1 MKGSEDKIILEDYF
15 YANRYQNIQLEFA
28 DGSVKE
34 LPTVLIGSESRDS
47 IDVRGIKIGTE
58 GMTVYG
64 NGGDDTIYGGAG
76 EDVLYGGIG
85 NDHMSGGA
93 EEDAL
98 YGESGDDTLY
108 GEEGNDLLD
117 GGVGNDKL
125 NGGAGD
131 DIYIFGRGYG
141 TDTIS
146 DSEGNN
152 TIRFKEGI
160 SIEDLEFRKEGSN
173 AELCVKGSEDKIILE
188 DYFYAN
194 WYQNIQLEFADGKM
208 GILNNTEMSIKTQEQ
223 VDENNVEAMP
233 VMLNNLSNLPSYNKS
248 LYIDSEYT
256 INNNKSFSD
265 PFIKEQEIKGSESFS
280 EDLQTKLLIEN
291 MVAFGEGNNV
301 MDTVK
306 PVTENITPLQT
317 DQLIIQK

>member
-1 MKGSEDKIILEDYF
+1 ML
-15 YANRYQNIQLEFA
+15 
-28 DGSVKE
+28 
-34 LPTVLIGSESRDS
+34 TGSESGEI
-47 IDVRGIKIGTE
+47 IDVRDIKVGAE
-58 GMTVYG
+58 GMIVYG
-64 NGGDDTIYGGAG
+64 NGGNDTISGGIG
-76 EDVLYGGIG
+76 KDVLYGGTG
-85 NDHMSGGA
+85 NDYMSGGA

-98 YGESGDDTLY
+98 YGESGEDTLY

-131 DIYIFGRGYG
+131 DIYMFGRGYG
-141 TDTIS
+141 TDRIS

-160 SIEDLEFRKEGSN
+160 SIEDLEFRKEGNN

-188 DYFYAN
+188 DYFYASR
-194 WYQNIQLEFADGKM
+194 YQNIQMEFANGKL
-208 GILNNTEMSIKTQEQ
+208 GILDNTEMSIKFQEQ
-223 VDENNVEAMP
+223 VNENNVEAMP
-233 VMLNNLSNLPSYNKS
+233 MMLNNLSNLPSYNKS
-248 LYIDSEYT
+248 LYIDSECT

-265 PFIKEQEIKGSESFS
+265 SFIREQKIKGSESFS
-280 EDLQTKLLIEN
+280 ADLQTKLLIEN

-306 PVTENITPLQT
+306 PVTEKITPLQT